1 MTDVKVETNQNPQ
14 VIFSWVAPLRAYK
27 KRSTGVLRFYIA
39 LALLLSLIVVFF
51 GDKILV
57 MPILA
62 IIFLFY
68 VLTITPPPSVTN
80 KITKFGVETA
90 GNAYRFD
97 FLSYFYF
104 VEKFDYHVLVL
115 VSHEPYSY
123 HIYLVIKDID
133 IKQKVTKL
141 LSDYLIYQE
150 HPHKTLTDKMTEWLT
165 KLMPSEKD
173 FIQEVKPVSA
183 GKEPMKSL

>member
-1 MTDVKVETNQNPQ
+1 M
-14 VIFSWVAPLRAYK
+14 
-27 KRSTGVLRFYIA
+27 
-39 LALLLSLIVVFF
+39 
-51 GDKILV
+51 
-57 MPILA
+57 
-62 IIFLFY
+62 
-68 VLTITPPPSVTN
+68 
-80 KITKFGVETA
+80 
-90 GNAYRFD
+90 
-97 FLSYFYF
+97 
-104 VEKFDYHVLVL
+104 VL

-183 GKEPMKSL
+183 GKEFAFVRDLIGVKSGFHSVSEMAQEVSSAQKLALISSLA